1 MKVLVSYVC
10 FDRQYFNTVDSLY
23 LDYPLSQSN
32 FLVTCEFEIERIHY
46 KYFHNTPFLS
56 YLGRCSLLL
65 NSAGKSSALWPY
77 SGWVFLRLLTDGW
90 GGRGSKKPPLP
101 KICLTFPTI
110 MELATVIPYLKKD
123 LINHL
128 THPLSYADTSIFS
141 SKIRKFCYFK
151 KRS

>member
-23 LDYPLSQSN
+23 LDYPLSQTN

-46 KYFHNTPFLS
+46 KYLS
-56 YLGRCSLLL
+56 QHTLFIILWALFFTSKLC
-65 NSAGKSSALWPY
+65 GKISTLWIY

-141 SKIRKFCYFK
+141 SKMRKFCYFK

>member
-1 MKVLVSYVC
+1 MCVSI
-10 FDRQYFNTVDSLY
+10 DNILIQWTLSILTTLY
-23 LDYPLSQSN
+23 LKPISWSLANLRLRESTINIY
-32 FLVTCEFEIERIHY
+32 
-46 KYFHNTPFLS
+46 HNTPFSS
-56 YLGRCSLLL
+56 YCGRCSFLL
-65 NSAGKSSALWPY
+65 NSAGKISSLWIY

-101 KICLTFPTI
+101 KICLTYPTI

>member
-23 LDYPLSQSN
+23 LDYPLSQTN

-46 KYFHNTPFLS
+46 KYLS
-56 YLGRCSLLL
+56 QHTLFIILWALFFTSKLCGKKAQPYNPIQDGSFWGCS
-65 NSAGKSSALWPY
+65 
-77 SGWVFLRLLTDGW
+77 RMDE
-90 GGRGSKKPPLP
+90 GGGGQKNLP
-101 KICLTFPTI
+101 SLKCLTYPTI

-151 KRS
+151 KHS

>member
-1 MKVLVSYVC
+1 MCVSI
-10 FDRQYFNTVDSLY
+10 DNILIQWTLSILTTLY
-23 LDYPLSQSN
+23 LKPISWSLG
-32 FLVTCEFEIERIHY
+32 EFEIERIFY

-56 YLGRCSLLL
+56 YCGRCSLLL
-65 NSAGKSSALWPY
+65 DSAAKSSSLWPY

-90 GGRGSKKPPLP
+90 AGRGSKKPPLP
-101 KICLTFPTI
+101 KICLTYPTI

-141 SKIRKFCYFK
+141 SKMRKFCYFK

>member
-1 MKVLVSYVC
+1 MKGLVSYAC
-10 FDRQYFNTVDSLY
+10 FYRQYFNTVDSLY
-23 LDYPLSQSN
+23 LHYPLSQTN

-56 YLGRCSLLL
+56 YRGRCSLIL

-101 KICLTFPTI
+101 KISHISYNNGTCHSYTL
-110 MELATVIPYLKKD
+110 LKKGS
-123 LINHL
+123 NKS
-128 THPLSYADTSIFS
+128 PDTSLEL
-141 SKIRKFCYFK
+141 CWH
-151 KRS
+151 